1 MELRLRLLLLALIC
15 LHAPRWASA
24 QQPEEATVIVKGS
37 SRIAATDDNY
47 VCATIDWW
55 PPEKCNYNQC
65 PWGQASIL
73 NLVEY
78 MLYIYFLLL
87 LLVGCTLLFGL
98 TLFMPS
104 TGPFRIWVTHFLLKP
119 FKVGRRPFELHSVV
133 ASFIFVIRHGFILGP
148 SRLVDCWLI
157 CSMSQTVFF

>member
-1 MELRLRLLLLALIC
+1 MELRLRLLLLLLALIC

-73 NLVEY
+73 NLVCA
-78 MLYIYFLLL
+78 L
-87 LLVGCTLLFGL
+87 
-98 TLFMPS
+98 
-104 TGPFRIWVTHFLLKP
+104 
-119 FKVGRRPFELHSVV
+119 
-133 ASFIFVIRHGFILGP
+133 
-148 SRLVDCWLI
+148 
-157 CSMSQTVFF
+157 